1 MTQKRINKIEEKI
14 KKLWEKGQSKTEI
27 SERERKF
34 VCCEINNRKRH
45 KTKAVVEEEGEE
57 DCDGD

>member
-1 MTQKRINKIEEKI
+1 LGKGTI
-14 KKLWEKGQSKTEI
+14 KDRDFRK
-27 SERERKF
+27 RERRF

-45 KTKAVVEEEGEE
+45 KTKAVVEEEEGEE